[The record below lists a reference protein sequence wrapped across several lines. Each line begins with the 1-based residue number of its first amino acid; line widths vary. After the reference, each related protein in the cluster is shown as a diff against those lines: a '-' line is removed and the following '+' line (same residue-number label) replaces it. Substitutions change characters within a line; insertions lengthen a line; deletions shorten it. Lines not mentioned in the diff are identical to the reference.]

1 MPYSIT
7 TRDGITIQNIPD
19 DVPPDAQVL
28 RDRVAAIRAGQVGAG
43 QLGAGEQR
51 QLTTAQPGMIE
62 RAGQFV
68 AGLPGAVREAVTGE
82 QRRVAGTEALPEW
95 TTMPEL
101 NALSVA
107 SARAGIGTLLAQ
119 PQEAAQIIQSNFP
132 GVQARQDEAGNIILR
147 SSVDGQEYA
156 IKPGFRISDIPRA
169 LGGIAAFTPAG
180 RAATIPSAA
189 IRTGATQAAIEASQ
203 AAAGGTIDPVEIA
216 VATALGGAG
225 QAAIQGVGM
234 AAQAAR
240 RAAAPRPVA
249 PRVEPTFGAAPEAP
263 PIPPVQ
269 RAGITEEILPPP
281 GAAPVTPPAAAAR
294 AAAPEAPPVAEAPPV
309 TAPAAATAE
318 QMAPQVRAAAAAI
331 PEAPPPQP
339 QPAPPAATAAQIPP
353 PVSPAAVAASNVTG
367 AADDAARAATGGA
380 AAAADQMS
388 PEQIAELIRRAA
400 GGGVG
405 SGRATRQ
412 LADLARV
419 NASVRDEAQR
429 LGFEL
434 PIDIFSDNARFVR
447 TVGLIRSAAGSEA
460 EALWINTLRQ
470 ASDRADDLIR
480 TLDATTDVGAVSD
493 KVRTSLMSEQRRL
506 KADADRLRGQVNQQ
520 IDPAQP
526 AQTVALRDVLD
537 RTITDLGGPDRGRAA
552 LTAQERRLY
561 DAVQGGDMTYARLVR
576 ERQAIGDALEG
587 KQSLYSDV
595 NTGVLKQLY
604 KALADDQI
612 AHIAQ
617 VGGAGL
623 ADTMRASNSIYKKM
637 FDLQDTI
644 VGAFGRNAEGSI
656 AALMR
661 RAITSGAKGDIKP
674 LRELLQ
680 AVPADLRRE
689 TVATALADVVRGKGG
704 VTRGQFGFAEF
715 ARTYRDLRRNAPVY
729 AEVVKAMGPGADDL
743 LSSLYRISSRV
754 SEARDAVIQTG
765 KANQLILQQ
774 MRAESL
780 TGQVLGSVTGRV
792 ATSAAG
798 AVFGGPIGAG
808 LGAALS
814 SALARGTKDR
824 VKAAADLLNSDEFIK
839 AAEHA
844 ATKKVP

>member
-1 MPYSIT
+1 MPYAIT

-19 DVPPDAQVL
+19 NVPPDAQEL
-28 RDRVAAIRAGQVGAG
+28 RDRVSAIRAGQVGAK
-43 QLGAGEQR
+43 EER
-51 QLTTAQPGMIE
+51 QPAAASPGMLQQ
-62 RAGQFV
+62 AGQFV
-68 AGLPGAVREAVTGE
+68 TGLPGAIREAATGE

-101 NALSVA
+101 NALSMA
-107 SARAGIGTLLAQ
+107 SARTGIGTLLAQ
-119 PQEAAQIIQSNFP
+119 PAEAVQIIQSNFP
-132 GVQARQDEAGNIILR
+132 GVQVRQDEAGNFIMR

-156 IKPGFRISDIPRA
+156 IKPGFRVSDIPRA
-169 LGGIAAFTPAG
+169 IGGLAAFTPAG

-203 AAAGGTIDPVEIA
+203 AAVGGTIDPVEIA
-216 VATALGGAG
+216 VATALGGGA
-225 QAAIQGVGM
+225 QAAIQGARM
-234 AAQAAR
+234 ATQAAR
-240 RAAAPRPVA
+240 GALAPRPVA

-263 PIPPVQ
+263 PPTPPIQ

-281 GAAPVTPPAAAAR
+281 GAAPAA
-294 AAAPEAPPVAEAPPV
+294 AAAPEAPPI
-309 TAPAAATAE
+309 TAPRVATAE
-318 QMAPQVRAAAAAI
+318 EMAPAVRAAAAGI
-331 PEAPPPQP
+331 PEAPPA
-339 QPAPPAATAAQIPP
+339 APPRPAAAAAADIPP
-353 PVSPAAVAASNVTG
+353 PTSPAAVAASNVAG

-380 AAAADQMS
+380 ASAADQMA
-388 PEQIAELIRRAA
+388 PEQIAELLRKAA

-412 LADLARV
+412 LAQIAKV
-419 NASVRDEAQR
+419 NAEVRDEAQR
-429 LGFEL
+429 LGFDL
-434 PIDIFSDNARFVR
+434 PIDVFSDNARFVR

-480 TLDATTDVGAVSD
+480 TIDATTDVAAISD
-493 KVRTSLMSEQRRL
+493 KVKTSLMTEQKRL

-526 AQTVALRDVLD
+526 AETAALRDYLGRV
-537 RTITDLGGPDRGRAA
+537 ITELGGPERGRAA
-552 LTAQERRLY
+552 LTAQERKLF
-561 DAVQGGDMTYARLVR
+561 DAVQGGELTYARLVR

-604 KALADDQI
+604 RSLADDQI
-612 AHIAQ
+612 AHIAK
-617 VGGAGL
+617 VGGETL

-644 VGAFGRNAEGSI
+644 TGAFGKDAEGSI

-661 RAITSGAKGDIKP
+661 RSIQAGAKGDVKP
-674 LRELLQ
+674 LKELLKT
-680 AVPADLRRE
+680 VPPDLRRE
-689 TVATALADVVRGKGG
+689 TVATALSDFIRGKGG
-704 VTRGQFGFAEF
+704 VTRGQFGFSEYAK
-715 ARTYRDLRRNAPVY
+715 AYRDLRRNAPVY
-729 AEVVKAMGPGADDL
+729 NEIVKALGPGADDL

-754 SEARDAVIQTG
+754 STARDSVIQTG

-774 MRAESL
+774 MRADSL
-780 TGQVLGSVTGRV
+780 LGQALGSITGRV

-798 AVFGGPIGAG
+798 AVFGGPLGAG

-814 SALARGTKDR
+814 SALARGSKDR
-824 VKAAADLLNSDEFIK
+824 VKAAADLLSSEEFIR